1 MSHMEAI
8 IFSHQEGSFM
18 LTHTLVSAS
27 LHWFLHLG
35 ARPHT
40 IRTVFPP
47 LGPQTKKCLSF
58 SLYKHQN
65 WGLKL
70 MIRSAKGGP
79 TIAGPAGLGSNTCVL
94 YALIITEY
102 HALPLLGNHAL
113 VCPWLT
119 NIMTVFIAH
128 ECGQHHQLIS
138 QLFSAQPVKLS
149 LLHST
154 RVMFIFHL
162 SGCSWDKWYTRNS
175 R

>member
-1 MSHMEAI
+1 LGGQTIYGIHGGHHLQPSGREFRAYTYTGFCLPAI
-8 IFSHQEGSFM
+8 FLSI
-18 LTHTLVSAS
+18 VNSAS
-27 LHWFLHLG
+27 YHRNYPFPLVWESEHLG

-40 IRTVFPP
+40 IRTVFPS
-47 LGPQTKKCLSF
+47 LGPHTKICLSF

-94 YALIITEY
+94 YVLIITEY

-113 VCPWLT
+113 VCPWLI

-128 ECGQHHQLIS
+128 ECGQHH
-138 QLFSAQPVKLS
+138 
-149 LLHST
+149 
-154 RVMFIFHL
+154 
-162 SGCSWDKWYTRNS
+162 
-175 R
+175 

>member
-1 MSHMEAI
+1 MRLHVPTICKSQPLLYRGARFKFWVVRLYIAHMEAI

-18 LTHTLVSAS
+18 LSIVNSARYHRNYPFPLVWERDHTQSEQFF
-27 LHWFLHLG
+27 HHLNH
-35 ARPHT
+35 RPQN
-40 IRTVFPP
+40 VFP
-47 LGPQTKKCLSF
+47 F

-102 HALPLLGNHAL
+102 HALLLLGNHAL

-119 NIMTVFIAH
+119 NIITIFTAH
-128 ECGQHHQLIS
+128 ECGQHH
-138 QLFSAQPVKLS
+138 
-149 LLHST
+149 
-154 RVMFIFHL
+154 
-162 SGCSWDKWYTRNS
+162 
-175 R
+175 